1 MEDIN
6 FLEDF
11 YMPIVAD
18 EKLLNSNAYKALKR
32 NNIDTYELD
41 GVPKDPDA
49 EVLKLDPKPDEKEA
63 RSYALSLAKFFVND
77 LPKDAMLHMIEG
89 GTHAL
94 DKLGHFGEFANKLMN
109 YPIENQKFKN
119 FDEKLVGVR
128 NNIEKIRED
137 SPLVSELLTF
147 PMAEVPYAVP
157 LYKKFRKMKMSKSKS
172 LILAAAIGGGIA
184 YSKDMTFTIDSKM
197 ARGLKEFMNIAEDTP
212 ESELYDTA
220 WQMGEY
226 GLTAG
231 ILNKIFETA
240 KALKKI
246 KKKKELVTDV
256 AQIAAGGV
264 VIGTSLKK
272 EEKPVIDV
280 SKKQVIK
287 N

>member
-49 EVLKLDPKPDEKEA
+49 EVLKLEPKPDEKEA
-63 RSYALSLAKFFVND
+63 RSYAYTLAKFFVND
-77 LPKDAMLHMIEG
+77 LPKDAMLNMIEG

-157 LYKKFRKMKMSKSKS
+157 LYKKFRKMKMKQSHALLLS
-172 LILAAAIGGGIA
+172 AAIGGTIA

-220 WQMGEY
+220 WQMVEY

-231 ILNKIFETA
+231 ILNKTFETA

-246 KKKKELVTDV
+246 KKKRELVTDT
-256 AQIAAGGV
+256 AQIAAGAT
-264 VIGTSLKK
+264 VIGSSLKK
-272 EEKPVIDV
+272 EEKPIVDV
-280 SKKQVIK
+280 SKKQLMK

>member
-11 YMPIVAD
+11 YLPKAAD

-49 EVLKLDPKPDEKEA
+49 ELLNLDPKPDEKEA
-63 RSYALSLAKFFVND
+63 RSYALTLAKFFVND
-77 LPKDAMLHMIEG
+77 LPKDAMLNMIEG

-94 DKLGHFGEFANKLMN
+94 DKIGHFGEFANKLMN
-109 YPIENQKFKN
+109 YPIEGQKFKN
-119 FDEKLVGVR
+119 FDDKLVGVR

-157 LYKKFRKMKMSKSKS
+157 LYKKFRKMKMSRSKS
-172 LILAAAIGGGIA
+172 LILSAAIGGGIA
-184 YSKDMTFTIDSKM
+184 YSPEATFFLDSKM
-197 ARGLKEFMNIAEDTP
+197 ARGLKEFMNIADNTP
-212 ESELYDTA
+212 EAELYDTA

-226 GLTAG
+226 GLTGLLLHKVVDA
-231 ILNKIFETA
+231 A
-240 KALKKI
+240 KAYKKI
-246 KKKKELVTDV
+246 KKKRELITDT
-256 AQIAAGGV
+256 AQIAAGAT
-264 VIGTSLKK
+264 VIGSSIK

-280 SKKQVIK
+280 SKKQVMK

>member
-1 MEDIN
+1 M
-6 FLEDF
+6 
-11 YMPIVAD
+11 
-18 EKLLNSNAYKALKR
+18 
-32 NNIDTYELD
+32 
-41 GVPKDPDA
+41 
-49 EVLKLDPKPDEKEA
+49 
-63 RSYALSLAKFFVND
+63 ND

-94 DKLGHFGEFANKLMN
+94 DKIGHFGEFANKLMN

-157 LYKKFRKMKMSKSKS
+157 LYKKFRKMKMKQSHALLLST
-172 LILAAAIGGGIA
+172 AIGGTIA

-226 GLTAG
+226 GITAG
-231 ILNKIFETA
+231 ILNKTFETA

-246 KKKKELVTDV
+246 KKKRELVTDT
-256 AQIAAGGV
+256 AQIAAGAT
-264 VIGTSLKK
+264 VIGSSLKK
-272 EEKPVIDV
+272 EEKPIVDV
-280 SKKQVIK
+280 SKKQLMK